1 MFFQFSHRFTPE
13 DRSFWNLRGFYLA
26 CRSILRIWTICF
38 RDFLE
43 SRSIFSFPLEKV
55 LAWDFWVYW
64 SVILSRIDVLYS
76 KQTVLSGHWTG
87 FFCFFFCLF
96 FVFHTYSLLFIGF
109 SRSMYILDQG
119 NEKTQKQWY
128 DFYMVVWNVNTIM
141 HEFHHSCTVRIP
153 LRFVAAL

>member
-1 MFFQFSHRFTPE
+1 MFFQFSHRFTQE

-26 CRSILRIWTICF
+26 CRSILRIWTVCF

-64 SVILSRIDVLYS
+64 SVILSCIDVLYS

-87 FFCFFFCLF
+87 FFV
-96 FVFHTYSLLFIGF
+96 FVFVFFIHIHYSSLVSASQCI
-109 SRSMYILDQG
+109 SWIKEM
-119 NEKTQKQWY
+119 KKHKKQWY
-128 DFYMVVWNVNTIM
+128 DFYMVVWNVYTIM

-153 LRFVAAL
+153 FRFVAAL

>member
-1 MFFQFSHRFTPE
+1 MFFQFSHRFTQE

-26 CRSILRIWTICF
+26 CRSILRIWTVCF

-64 SVILSRIDVLYS
+64 SVILSCIDVLYS

-87 FFCFFFCLF
+87 FFV
-96 FVFHTYSLLFIGF
+96 FVFVFFHTYSLLFIGF
-109 SRSMYILDQG
+109 SKSVYILDQG
-119 NEKTQKQWY
+119 NEKTQKTMIWFLY
-128 DFYMVVWNVNTIM
+128 GCLECLYYYAWISSFL
-141 HEFHHSCTVRIP
+141 HS
-153 LRFVAAL
+153 